1 MLAWNVRKQSSKV
14 KDVIDIVTE
23 NVTEDDDMTVT
34 NKVTS
39 CAPEKYPVAI
49 LRDQLNDVG
58 TKPSMNVR
66 S

>member
-1 MLAWNVRKQSSKV
+1 M
-14 KDVIDIVTE
+14 
-23 NVTEDDDMTVT
+23 VTEDDDMKVT

-39 CAPEKYPVAI
+39 CASKKYPVAI

-58 TKPSMNVR
+58 TTPAMTVR

>member
-39 CAPEKYPVAI
+39 CAPEKYPVAL
-49 LRDQLNDVG
+49 LRD
-58 TKPSMNVR
+58 
-66 S
+66 

>member
-1 MLAWNVRKQSSKV
+1 MKASKLWKKSSKV
-14 KDVIDIVTE
+14 T
-23 NVTEDDDMTVT
+23 VTEDDDMAGT

-39 CAPEKYPVAI
+39 CDLEKYPVAI